1 MLDYSV
7 LNTEHHFLLFPH
19 MAVYTHVCMAVYTH
33 VCMAVYT
40 HVCIYICCVSV
51 VLQGGVF
58 SPPSAEPADD
68 GTSDLDFGALRRS
81 SPQVCNN
88 HLQHCMYNGSVLM
101 GNTAKVRLDNWYVLT
116 THKYVLSTTSTCH
129 EVISMQ

>member
-1 MLDYSV
+1 MYVHVPASTGNRMLDYSV

-19 MAVYTHVCMAVYTH
+19 MAVYIHIVMY
-33 VCMAVYT
+33 MS
-40 HVCIYICCVSV
+40 VSV

-68 GTSDLDFGALRRS
+68 GTSDLDFGPLRRS

-88 HLQHCMYNGSVLM
+88 HLQHCMCV
-101 GNTAKVRLDNWYVLT
+101 AV
-116 THKYVLSTTSTCH
+116 H
-129 EVISMQ
+129 